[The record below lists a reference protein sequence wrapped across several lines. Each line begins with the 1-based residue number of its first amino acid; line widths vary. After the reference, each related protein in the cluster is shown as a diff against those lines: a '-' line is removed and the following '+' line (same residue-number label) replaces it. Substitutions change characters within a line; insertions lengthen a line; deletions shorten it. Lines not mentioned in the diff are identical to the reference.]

1 MPEITFTPLP
11 PANSGRVDRRT
22 VEAVEIAARLRAR
35 PGEWALIRTKTGE
48 RRRAQSAAQSY
59 ARTIRTG
66 GLRAYPAGQFE
77 ARARTDESGTT
88 HVYARYVGDARQ

>member
-22 VEAVEIAARLRAR
+22 VAAVEIAAQLRAR
-35 PGEWALIRTKTGE
+35 PGEWALIRTKTGDTK
-48 RRRAQSAAQSY
+48 RAQSAAQSY

-66 GLRAYPAGQFE
+66 RLRAYPVGQFE
-77 ARARTDESGTT
+77 ARARTAESGVT
-88 HVYARYVGDARQ
+88 HVYARYVGDAQQ